1 MKTINIP
8 FLIKHDAC
16 PNGIKA
22 FKRYFLVVTDLSD
35 VIKKAKELNKWDWI
49 IWLVVRV
56 MTKDQCDKFALFCA
70 QSALNA
76 ISIRNPVYKDDSQ
89 NLVIALAAY
98 LRNRLKINYVLEK
111 YNLLESR
118 KMRLTRHS
126 MLMKAAILSA
136 ADCIIRDGRSSAFAE
151 LAEETAM
158 LAIYGNSS
166 LKPIIID
173 YGLELLEIDV
183 KMENL
188 K

>member
-1 MKTINIP
+1 MKIINIS
-8 FLIKHDAC
+8 FLTKHDAC

-22 FKRYFLVVTDLSD
+22 FKRYFRVVTDLSD

-49 IWLVVRV
+49 IWLIVRV
-56 MTKDQCDKFALFCA
+56 MTKNQCDKFALFCA

-76 ISIRNPVYKDDSQ
+76 ISIRNPDYKDDSQ

-118 KMRLTRHS
+118 KMRLSRHS
-126 MLMKAAILSA
+126 MLIKATILSA
-136 ADCIIRDGRSSAFAE
+136 ADYIICDGRSSDSCE

-158 LAIYGNSS
+158 LAIYGDSS
-166 LKPIIID
+166 LKPIIIN
-173 YGLELLEIDV
+173 YGLELLEINI
-183 KMENL
+183 KMEN
-188 K
+188 